1 LIQQEKVMPGVEG
14 RVALV
19 TGASQGIG
27 HACARVLA
35 SSGAKVAL
43 CARNLEKL
51 SQIASEIA
59 AQGGEAQAFKMDVA
73 SEDEIKAGVKAVI
86 ARFGKVDILVNNA
99 GVTRDQL
106 VLRMKRADWDDVLST
121 NLTAPFLL
129 TQAVIGSMLKQ
140 RWGRIINVTSI
151 FGQMGQA
158 GQANYASSKAGLIG
172 LTMAVAREVAS
183 RSITVNAV
191 APGWIETAMT
201 TVLPEELK
209 ETMRKSVPLGRV
221 GTPTDVAHAVK
232 FLASEEAGYITGEVL
247 KVNGGIL
254 MG

>member
-1 LIQQEKVMPGVEG
+1 MPGVEG

-27 HACARVLA
+27 RACALVLA
-35 SSGAKVAL
+35 AAGAKIAL
-43 CARNLEKL
+43 CARNQEKL
-51 SQIASEIA
+51 QQLASEIA
-59 AQGGEAQAFKMDVA
+59 ALGGEAEAFKIDVA
-73 SEDEIKAGVKAVI
+73 SEEEIKAGVKAAI
-86 ARFGKVDILVNNA
+86 ARFGKIDILVNNA
-99 GVTRDQL
+99 GVARDQL
-106 VLRMKRADWDDVLST
+106 VMRMKRADWDDVLNT

-140 RWGRIINVTSI
+140 RWGRIINITSI
-151 FGQMGQA
+151 FGQIGQA

-201 TVLPEELK
+201 SVLPAELK
-209 ETMRKSVPLGRV
+209 DSMLKNIPLGRT
-221 GTPTDVAHAVK
+221 GTDLDVAYAVK

>member
-1 LIQQEKVMPGVEG
+1 MAGVEG

-27 HACARVLA
+27 RACAVVLA
-35 SSGAKVAL
+35 AGGAKVAL
-43 CARNLEKL
+43 CARNEEKL
-51 SQIASEIA
+51 QQVAAEIA
-59 AQGGEAQAFKMDVA
+59 AQGGEATGFKMDVA
-73 SEDEIKAGVKAVI
+73 NEEEIKSGVKATL
-86 ARFGKVDILVNNA
+86 ARFGKIDILVNNA

-106 VLRMKRADWDDVLST
+106 MMRMKRSDWDDVINT
-121 NLTAPFLL
+121 NLTGPFLL
-129 TQAVIGSMLKQ
+129 AQAVVGSMLKQ

-151 FGQMGQA
+151 FGQIGQA
-158 GQANYASSKAGLIG
+158 GQANYVSSKAGLIG
-172 LTMAVAREVAS
+172 LTMSLAREVAS

-191 APGWIETAMT
+191 APGFIDTAMT
-201 TVLPEELK
+201 SVLSDELK
-209 ETMRKSVPLGRV
+209 EKMRTLVPLGRT
-221 GTPTDVAHAVK
+221 GTDMEVAHAVK

>member
-1 LIQQEKVMPGVEG
+1 MAGVEG

-27 HACARVLA
+27 RACALVLA
-35 SSGAKVAL
+35 AGGAKVAL
-43 CARNLEKL
+43 CARNEEKL
-51 SQIASEIA
+51 QQVAGEIA
-59 AQGGEAQAFKMDVA
+59 AQGGEAAVFKLDVA
-73 SEDEIKAGVKAVI
+73 SEDEIKAGVKAVL
-86 ARFGKVDILVNNA
+86 ARFERIDILVNNA

-106 VLRMKRADWDDVLST
+106 MMRMKRADWDDVINT
-121 NLTAPFLL
+121 NLTGPFLL
-129 TQAVIGSMLKQ
+129 TQAAIVGMLKQ
-140 RWGRIINVTSI
+140 RWGRVINVTSI
-151 FGQMGQA
+151 FGQIGQA

-183 RSITVNAV
+183 RGITVNAV
-191 APGWIETAMT
+191 APGFIETAMT
-201 TVLPEELK
+201 SVLPDELK
-209 ETMRKSVPLGRV
+209 NKMRTLVPLGRT
-221 GTPTDVAHAVK
+221 GTDMEVAHAVK

>member
-1 LIQQEKVMPGVEG
+1 MPGVQG

-27 HACARVLA
+27 RACALVLA
-35 SSGAKVAL
+35 AGGAKVAL
-43 CARNLEKL
+43 CARNQDKL
-51 SQIASEIA
+51 QQVSAEIA
-59 AQGGEAQAFKMDVA
+59 AQGDQAEIFRMDVA
-73 SEDEIKAGVKAVI
+73 NEEELKAGVKAAL
-86 ARFGKVDILVNNA
+86 ARFGKIDILVNNA

-106 VLRMKRADWDDVLST
+106 MMRMKRADWDEVLNT
-121 NLTAPFLL
+121 NLTGPFLL
-129 TQAVIGSMLKQ
+129 AQAVIGSMLKQ

-151 FGQMGQA
+151 FGQIGQA
-158 GQANYASSKAGLIG
+158 GQTNYASSKAGLIG
-172 LTMAVAREVAS
+172 LTMALAREVAS

-201 TVLPEELK
+201 SALSEELK
-209 ETMRKSVPLGRV
+209 EKMRASVPLGRT
-221 GTPTDVAHAVK
+221 GTDMDVAHAVK

>member
-1 LIQQEKVMPGVEG
+1 MAGVEG

-27 HACARVLA
+27 RASALVLA
-35 SSGAKVAL
+35 AGGAKVAL
-43 CARNLEKL
+43 CARNREKL
-51 SQIASEIA
+51 QQVAEEIA
-59 AQGGEAQAFKMDVA
+59 AAGGEAALFKMDVA
-73 SEDEIKAGVKAVI
+73 SEEEIKANVKSVLE
-86 ARFGKVDILVNNA
+86 RFGKIDILVNNA

-106 VLRMKRADWDDVLST
+106 FMRMKRADWDDVINT
-121 NLTAPFLL
+121 NLTGPFLL
-129 TQAVIGSMLKQ
+129 IQAVIGSMLKQ
-140 RWGRIINVTSI
+140 HWGRIINITSI
-151 FGQMGQA
+151 FGQIGQA

-183 RSITVNAV
+183 RNITVNAV
-191 APGWIETAMT
+191 APGFIETAMT
-201 TVLPEELK
+201 SVLSDELK
-209 ETMRKSVPLGRV
+209 ERMRTMVPLGRT
-221 GTPTDVAHAVK
+221 GTDMEVAHAVK

>member
-1 LIQQEKVMPGVEG
+1 VEG

-27 HACARVLA
+27 RTCALVLA
-35 SSGAKVAL
+35 AAGAKVAL
-43 CARNLEKL
+43 CARNQEKL
-51 SQIASEIA
+51 DQIAAEIV
-59 AQGGEAQAFKMDVA
+59 AQGGEATAFKVDVA
-73 SEDEIKAGVKAVI
+73 NEEEIKAGVKAVI
-86 ARFGKVDILVNNA
+86 AHFGKIDILVNNA

-106 VLRMKRADWDDVLST
+106 VMRMKRADWDDVMNT

-140 RWGRIINVTSI
+140 RWGRIVNITSI
-151 FGQMGQA
+151 FGQIGQA

-183 RSITVNAV
+183 RNITVNAV

-201 TVLPEELK
+201 SALPDELK
-209 ETMRKSVPLGRV
+209 DSMLKNIPLGRAGSDV
-221 GTPTDVAHAVK
+221 DVAHAVK

>member
-1 LIQQEKVMPGVEG
+1 MPGVEG

-19 TGASQGIG
+19 TGSSQGIG
-27 HACARVLA
+27 RACALVLA
-35 SSGAKVAL
+35 GGGAKVAL
-43 CARNLEKL
+43 CARNQEKL
-51 SQIASEIA
+51 EQLASEIA
-59 AQGGEAQAFKMDVA
+59 TQGGDAAAFKIDVGN
-73 SEDEIKAGVKAVI
+73 EVEIKAGVKAVL
-86 ARFGKVDILVNNA
+86 ARFGKIDILVNNA

-106 VLRMKRADWDDVLST
+106 VMRMKRADWDEVLNT

-140 RWGRIINVTSI
+140 RWGRIINITSI
-151 FGQMGQA
+151 FGQIGQA

-183 RSITVNAV
+183 RNITVNAV

-201 TVLPEELK
+201 SGLSAELK
-209 ETMRKSVPLGRV
+209 DSMLKNIPLGRI
-221 GTPTDVAHAVK
+221 GRDLDVAHAVK
-232 FLASEEAGYITGEVL
+232 FLASEEASYITGEVL

>member
-1 LIQQEKVMPGVEG
+1 MAGVEG

-27 HACARVLA
+27 RACALVLA
-35 SSGAKVAL
+35 AGGAKVAL
-43 CARNLEKL
+43 CARNQEKL
-51 SQIASEIA
+51 QAVAAEIA
-59 AQGGEAQAFKMDVA
+59 AQGGMAEVFKMDVA
-73 SEDEIKAGVKAVI
+73 SEDEIKAGVKAI
-86 ARFGKVDILVNNA
+86 LEKFAKIDILVNNA

-106 VLRMKRADWDDVLST
+106 VLRMKRADWDDVIST
-121 NLTAPFLL
+121 NLTGPFLL
-129 TQAVIGSMLKQ
+129 TQAVIGPMLKQ
-140 RWGRIINVTSI
+140 RWGRIINITSI
-151 FGQMGQA
+151 FGQIGQA
-158 GQANYASSKAGLIG
+158 GQANYSSSKAGLIG

-201 TVLPEELK
+201 SVLSEELK
-209 ETMRKSVPLGRV
+209 DKMRTSVPLGRT
-221 GTPTDVAHAVK
+221 GTDLDVAHAVR